1 MSDGSEN
8 APLRE
13 RTDCRACGNTTL
25 AQVMDFGVQAVA
37 GAFPPVGTGH
47 EAARYPLELVRCD
60 VAADPSA
67 CGLVQLRHSLDA
79 HLLYDSY
86 WYRSGINRTM
96 TDNLHEIA
104 RAAAEVAGGLSEGDL
119 VIDVGCNDGTLFDGY
134 AQVAPTGVTYLGIDP
149 SDVTRY
155 AVEKGYDV
163 VNTFF
168 SSQAVASFSG
178 DRKAK
183 VITSIAMFYD
193 LEDPRQFVREIADS
207 LVEDGIW
214 VSEFSYM
221 PTMLSM
227 NSFDT
232 VCHEHLEYYSLAV
245 IERVVESAGLH
256 VVRAELNDVN
266 GGSIRL
272 FVGRRGSTA
281 QTDEDVAN
289 LEAMRTEER
298 RLGLETATPYA
309 AFAQRAER
317 VRNDLYA
324 TLTRL
329 TSEGRTVHVYGAST
343 KGNTTLQYAGIDS
356 TLIPMAADRNP
367 DKWGR
372 ETIGT
377 SIPIVSEE
385 ESRALKPDYYLVL
398 PWHFL
403 EEMLERESEFLG
415 RGGQFI
421 IPMPDVR
428 LIDGQHQDQ

>member
-1 MSDGSEN
+1 MSDALDTGQIT
-8 APLRE
+8 E
-13 RTDCRACGNTTL
+13 RKDCRVCGNTAL
-25 AQVMDFGVQAVA
+25 VPVMDFGSQAVA
-37 GAFPPVGTGH
+37 GAFPPIGTGRD
-47 EAARYPLELVRCD
+47 AQRFPLELVRCD
-60 VAADPSA
+60 VEADPSA
-67 CGLVQLRHSLDA
+67 CGLVQLRHSLNG
-79 HLLYDSY
+79 HLLYDAY

-104 RAAAEVAGGLSEGDL
+104 RQAAELVGGLSEGDL
-119 VIDVGCNDGTLFDGY
+119 VIDVGCNDGTLLDGY
-134 AQVAPTGVTYLGIDP
+134 RPLAPGGVTYLGVDP

-168 SSQAVASFSG
+168 SHEAVASFAG

-183 VITSIAMFYD
+183 VITAIAMFYD
-193 LEDPRQFVREIADS
+193 LENPRQFVREIADS
-207 LVEDGIW
+207 LQDDGVW

-221 PTMLSM
+221 PTMLTM

-245 IERVVESAGLH
+245 IERVMESAGLH
-256 VVRAELNDVN
+256 VLRAELNDVN

-272 FVGRRGSTA
+272 FVGHAEHTTA
-281 QTDEDVAN
+281 SAADAEN
-289 LEAMRTEER
+289 LAAMRAEEER
-298 RLGLETATPYA
+298 LRLGTAAPYA
-309 AFAQRAER
+309 AFAERSER
-317 VRNDLYA
+317 VRTDLRD

-329 TSEGRTVHVYGAST
+329 VADGRTVHVYGAST

-356 TLIPMAADRNP
+356 SLVPMAADRNP

-385 ESRALKPDYYLVL
+385 ESRAFAPDYYLVL

-403 EEMLERESEFLG
+403 DEMLEREAEFLG

-428 LIDGQHQDQ
+428 LIDGQHREG